1 MLINRIDLLLLSILN
16 EIGSY
21 VLLIGTFVAL
31 NLLPALGLIWIIRS
45 VVNYFR
51 TPKTD
56 SDRRRICRN
65 RILISVAVT
74 VIYLIVLSVLIY
86 VLLTAAVS
94 HM

>member
-1 MLINRIDLLLLSILN
+1 MLMSSIDLLLLGILN

-21 VLLIGTFVAL
+21 VMMIGMFVAL
-31 NLLPALGLIWIIRS
+31 NVLPALGLIWIIQS

-56 SDRRRICRN
+56 PDKRRICRN
-65 RILISVAVT
+65 RILVSVAAT
-74 VIYLIVLSVLIY
+74 VVYLLVLSVLIY
-86 VLLTAAVS
+86 VLLTTAVS